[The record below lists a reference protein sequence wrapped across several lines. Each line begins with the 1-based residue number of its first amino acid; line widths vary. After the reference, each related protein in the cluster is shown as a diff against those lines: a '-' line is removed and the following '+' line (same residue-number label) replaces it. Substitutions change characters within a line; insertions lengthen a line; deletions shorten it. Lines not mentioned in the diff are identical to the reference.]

1 MLPGDNAR
9 RTPVCK
15 YEAAQAP
22 RKWVCEDVITFSCC
36 TCSDRA
42 TLWRG
47 VQHAVHTRVWIR
59 MLRNAFQTAGA
70 HRKLSARTQLCNRAA
85 SR

>member
-1 MLPGDNAR
+1 MLPGDDAR
-9 RTPVCK
+9 RTPVK

-22 RKWVCEDVITFSCC
+22 RNWVCEDVIIFSHAANAV
-36 TCSDRA
+36 TA
-42 TLWRG
+42 QFNWRG

-59 MLRNAFQTAGA
+59 MLRNAFQTASA